1 MKLSAIAAGLKAAG
15 LLATDASDPKV
26 ISALATM
33 LATDKKGKDD
43 NSGLGPKELEQ
54 KDKAKD
60 KKGKDAAGEG
70 DNPRGED
77 EDMPE
82 GMDAKAWDAMS
93 DEEKKDAKDKARDS
107 KDKDDPE
114 GTNDADVD
122 VQPKESVTGA
132 SKSGQAGAEPAKD
145 KKATDA
151 AIKVALDARDALH
164 TARRD
169 VETTIGAVQYDTAAE
184 VYKAALVKL
193 GVSVDGVDPS
203 AYGTIFKLARDKATA
218 STPVIA
224 SDAAVVAGMQAVIP
238 GYGRLK

>member
-26 ISALATM
+26 ITALATM
-33 LATDKKGKDD
+33 LATDKKGKD
-43 NSGLGPKELEQ
+43 GLPVEKT
-54 KDKAKD
+54 DKTVGKD
-60 KKGKDAAGEG
+60 KKGKDGAGEG

-122 VQPKESVTGA
+122 VQPKESVTGS
-132 SKSGQAGAEPAKD
+132 SKSGQAGAEPTKD

-151 AIKVALDARDALH
+151 AIKSALDARDALH
-164 TARRD
+164 AARRD
-169 VETTIGAVQYDTAAE
+169 VETTIGVVTYDSAAE
-184 VYKAALVKL
+184 VYEAALVKL
-193 GVSVDGVDPS
+193 GISVDGVDPS
-203 AYGTIFKLARDKATA
+203 AYGTIFKLARDKAQV

-224 SDAAVVAGMQAVIP
+224 SDAAVVAGMAAVIP

>member
-1 MKLSAIAAGLKAAG
+1 MKLSAIAAGLKTAG
-15 LLATDASDPKV
+15 LLATDAVDSKV
-26 ISALATM
+26 IAALATM
-33 LATDKKGKDD
+33 LATDKKGKD
-43 NSGLGPKELEQ
+43 GLPVEKT
-54 KDKAKD
+54 DKTVD
-60 KKGKDAAGEG
+60 KKGKDGAGEG

-122 VQPKESVTGA
+122 VQPKESVSGA

-145 KKATDA
+145 KKATDR

-164 TARRD
+164 AARRD
-169 VETTIGAVQYDTAAE
+169 VETTIGVVAYDSAAD
-184 VYKAALVKL
+184 VYKAALAKL

-203 AYGTIFKLARDKATA
+203 AYGAMFKLARDKATA

-224 SDAAVVAGMQAVIP
+224 SDAAVVAGMSAVIP

>member
-33 LATDKKGKDD
+33 LVTDTKGKD
-43 NSGLGPKELEQ
+43 GLPVETTEKTV
-54 KDKAKD
+54 KD
-60 KKGKDAAGEG
+60 KKGKDAFPPKKE
-70 DNPRGED
+70 GED

-122 VQPKESVTGA
+122 VQPKESVTGS

-151 AIKVALDARDALH
+151 AIKSALDARDALH
-164 TARRD
+164 AARRE
-169 VETTIGAVQYDTAAE
+169 VETTIGVVAYDSAAE

-203 AYGTIFKLARDKATA
+203 AYGTIFKLARDKETA
-218 STPVIA
+218 ATPVIA
-224 SDAAVVAGMQAVIP
+224 SDAAVVAGMSAVIP